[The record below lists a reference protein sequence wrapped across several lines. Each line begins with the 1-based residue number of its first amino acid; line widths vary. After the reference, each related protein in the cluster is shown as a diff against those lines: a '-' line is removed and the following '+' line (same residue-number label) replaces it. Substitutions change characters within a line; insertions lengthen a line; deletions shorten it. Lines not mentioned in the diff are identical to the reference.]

1 MKKNDNVV
9 KYIIIGGLSIAT
21 LILLIVNACKNIS
34 GFWNVS
40 ISDGIEIF
48 ILIFVSF
55 YLVERQNNVDR
66 KKEKIN
72 DVISKIQI
80 KILDSELIVVD
91 SENSKKVTRIKLK
104 SISNLLE
111 IVKEDISN
119 QMSIES
125 IVSEMDSLS
134 AIVMD
139 HIDDAE
145 YIEKSNSEIIRLVTN
160 IDTKLEQIKFD
171 IS

>member
-1 MKKNDNVV
+1 MKKHDNIV
-9 KYIIIGGLSIAT
+9 KYFIVGVLSLAT
-21 LILLIVNACKNIS
+21 LILLVVNACTIIS

-40 ISDGIEIF
+40 IGDGIEIF

-80 KILDSELIVVD
+80 KILDPELIVVD

-111 IVKEDISN
+111 IVKDDISN
-119 QMSIES
+119 QKTIES

-134 AIVMD
+134 AIIMD
-139 HIDDAE
+139 HIDDEE

>member
-1 MKKNDNVV
+1 M
-9 KYIIIGGLSIAT
+9 
-21 LILLIVNACKNIS
+21 
-34 GFWNVS
+34 
-40 ISDGIEIF
+40 
-48 ILIFVSF
+48 
-55 YLVERQNNVDR
+55 
-66 KKEKIN
+66 
-72 DVISKIQI
+72 
-80 KILDSELIVVD
+80 LDSELIVVD

-104 SISNLLE
+104 TISNLLE
-111 IVKEDISN
+111 IVKKDISN
-119 QMSIES
+119 QTSIES

-139 HIDDAE
+139 HIDDTE

>member
-1 MKKNDNVV
+1 MKKYNNIV
-9 KYIIIGGLSIAT
+9 KYIIIGALSLAT
-21 LILLIVNACKNIS
+21 CILLFINAFNDIS

-40 ISDGIEIF
+40 IGDGIEIF

-80 KILDSELIVVD
+80 KMLDSELIVVD

-104 SISNLLE
+104 TISNLLE
-111 IVKEDISN
+111 IVKKDISN
-119 QMSIES
+119 QTSIQS

-145 YIEKSNSEIIRLVTN
+145 YIDKSNSEIIRLVTN

>member
-1 MKKNDNVV
+1 MKKHDNIV
-9 KYIIIGGLSIAT
+9 KYLTIGVLSLAT
-21 LILLIVNACKNIS
+21 FILLVVNACTTLS
-34 GFWNVS
+34 GFWNVN
-40 ISDGIEIF
+40 IGDGIEIF

-55 YLVERQNNVDR
+55 YLVERQNSVDR
-66 KKEKIN
+66 KKRKIN

-80 KILDSELIVVD
+80 KILDPELIVVD
-91 SENSKKVTRIKLK
+91 SENHKKVTRIKLK

-111 IVKEDISN
+111 IVKDDISN
-119 QMSIES
+119 QKTIES

-139 HIDDAE
+139 HIDDVE
-145 YIEKSNSEIIRLVTN
+145 YIEKSNSEIVRLVTN

-171 IS
+171 VV

>member
-1 MKKNDNVV
+1 MKKHDNIV
-9 KYIIIGGLSIAT
+9 KYLIIGVLSLAT
-21 LILLIVNACKNIS
+21 FILLVVNACTTLS
-34 GFWNVS
+34 GFWNVG
-40 ISDGIEIF
+40 IGDGIEIF

-55 YLVERQNNVDR
+55 YLVERQNSVDR

-80 KILDSELIVVD
+80 KVLDPELIVVD
-91 SENSKKVTRIKLK
+91 SENHKKVTRIKLK

-111 IVKEDISN
+111 IVKDDISN
-119 QMSIES
+119 QKTIES

-139 HIDDAE
+139 HIDDVE

-171 IS
+171 VV